1 MRLPLVSKLVR
12 RYSQKR
18 LSKLLANNSEE
29 MDSLQLENRLI
40 SKICCYELINI

>member
-18 LSKLLANNSEE
+18 LSKLLAINSEE
-29 MDSLQLENRLI
+29 MDSLQLENRL
-40 SKICCYELINI
+40 SKASNIGIKY